1 MTEGTLRSHD
11 SPGDDNDQG
20 SQKKRLRVFS
30 NCYAIIPSLPVTL
43 KKGNVVGAEGRGPRP
58 NSDGDSKIYRLAV
71 PILK

>member
-1 MTEGTLRSHD
+1 MTKGRRI
-11 SPGDDNDQG
+11 N
-20 SQKKRLRVFS
+20 RLRVFS

-58 NSDGDSKIYRLAV
+58 NSDGDSKIYRLTV

>member
-1 MTEGTLRSHD
+1 MTKGRRI
-11 SPGDDNDQG
+11 N
-20 SQKKRLRVFS
+20 RLRVFS